1 VPIRP
6 VSKLLGAAALAGVL
20 VFSLAA
26 CSSSS
31 TTATACAATKSGT
44 ASDSVKVSGKIGSK
58 PTVKFTKGITAKA
71 TQRTVITAGK
81 GTVASTGSTA
91 TVELTAY
98 NGTTGKLIDSEGYTK
113 ASTPIQLPVD
123 KSTVIPGLYKALHC
137 APAGSRVVTVVPPA
151 DAFGSAGST
160 DLGVKA
166 KDNVVFVLDVAKVT
180 LPVNAKVLDKPSSV
194 FPKVTFDAK
203 GVPTVAKP
211 TGAAPKKLQIAYLKK
226 GTGATVKSGDTVSVN
241 YSGSVWSTGTVFQ
254 STWSSTGSSPA
265 SFVTSQVVTGFSKA
279 LVGQK
284 VGSEVIVII
293 PPADGYGS
301 GGNSQ
306 IGVSGTDDI
315 VFVVQILSTKA
326 S

>member
-6 VSKLLGAAALAGVL
+6 VSKLLGAAALAGML

-31 TTATACAATKSGT
+31 TTAAACTATKSGT

-58 PTVKFTKGITAKA
+58 PTVKFSKGIKAKA
-71 TQRTVITAGK
+71 TQRTVITAGN

-180 LPVNAKVLDKPSSV
+180 LPVKAKVLSKPTSI

-226 GTGATVKSGDTVSVN
+226 GTGTTVKSGDTVSVN
-241 YSGSVWSTGTVFQ
+241 YSGSVWSTGKVFD
-254 STWSSTGSSPA
+254 SSWADGSPA

-279 LVGQK
+279 LIGQK
-284 VGSEVIVII
+284 VGSKVIVII

-306 IGVSGTDDI
+306 IGVSGTDDL
-315 VFVVQILSTKA
+315 VFVIQILSTK
-326 S
+326 SS